1 MTDMQARR
9 CRCGTRLARDNTSDR
24 CAACTTTA
32 RSTNGN
38 PAEPPVVPLEFWTHP
53 GMRAALDAWHM
64 GRVIAAY
71 RTHPHH
77 GRPLRQ
83 ETVAAWVGITQP
95 QLSRIEHGPPI
106 IDLGRLTQWA
116 RLLCIPPERLW
127 FQVQKQRAAR
137 PPAHTPVP
145 VPVLARA
152 IISGPGGSG
161 GDAAAVAAWRTVD
174 AQIGGAHLYAT
185 VIAYLRDLV
194 APRLFGGKGGEGA
207 GVFTAAAALTE
218 MAGWMAHDAGH
229 NDRAGRHFARARDL
243 SGVGDDPHL
252 RVHVLASLAHLAHHR
267 AQPDDAIDYATQGQ
281 QELTAGASHPELAA
295 RLWALQARGHAAAG
309 RSRETRAKLD
319 RAETALQDSNG
330 AAPSPWVSP
339 FDAGS
344 LAGEAARCM
353 RQLGDLPAAQHH
365 AQRVLELR
373 PAGRTRSRAFAHLT
387 LAGVLIERGELEQA
401 CTVATD
407 VLHTTGSLGSYLVIQ
422 QLRDLRD
429 QLHPHR
435 ATNCARNFLDHLAE
449 SLRQREWLYQL
460 TTDITQPRTSPTP

>member
-1 MTDMQARR
+1 
-9 CRCGTRLARDNTSDR
+9 
-24 CAACTTTA
+24 
-32 RSTNGN
+32 
-38 PAEPPVVPLEFWTHP
+38 
-53 GMRAALDAWHM
+53 MRAALDAWHM
-64 GRVIAAY
+64 GRGIAAY

-95 QLSRIEHGPPI
+95 QLSRIENGPAVV
-106 IDLGRLTQWA
+106 DLGRLTQWA
-116 RLLCIPPERLW
+116 RLLGIPSDLLW
-127 FQVQKQRAAR
+127 FQVPQQRTAR
-137 PPAHTPVP
+137 PPAHAPEPTAEPTPAP

-152 IISGPGGSG
+152 TVSGPGSG
-161 GDAAAVAAWRTVD
+161 GDVAAVEAWRTVD

-185 VIAYLRDLV
+185 VTTYLRDQV
-194 APRLFGGKGGEGA
+194 GPRLFGGGCGEGA

-229 NDRAGRHFARARDL
+229 DDRAGRHFARARDL

-252 RVHVLASLAHLAHHR
+252 RVHVLASLAHLSHHR
-267 AQPDDAIDYATQGQ
+267 DQPDDAICYSAQGQ
-281 QELTAGASHPELAA
+281 QELTAAPSHPELAA
-295 RLWALQARGHAAAG
+295 RLWAMQARGHATQG
-309 RSRETRAKLD
+309 RSRETHALLG
-319 RAETALQDSNG
+319 RAETALQGSHS
-330 AAPSPWVSP
+330 APPSPWVPP
-339 FDAGS
+339 FDAAS
-344 LAGEAARCM
+344 LAGDAARCM
-353 RQLGDLPAAQHH
+353 RLLGDLPAAQRH

-373 PAGRTRSRAFAHLT
+373 PAGRTRSRTFGHLT
-387 LAGVLIERGELEQA
+387 LAGVLIERGELDQA

-435 ATNCARNFLDHLAE
+435 ATACARGFLDHLAE
-449 SLRQREWLYQL
+449 ALRQREWLYQL

>member
-1 MTDMQARR
+1 
-9 CRCGTRLARDNTSDR
+9 
-24 CAACTTTA
+24 
-32 RSTNGN
+32 
-38 PAEPPVVPLEFWTHP
+38 
-53 GMRAALDAWHM
+53 MRAALDAWHM

-95 QLSRIEHGPPI
+95 QLSRIENGPPI
-106 IDLGRLTQWA
+106 TDLGRLTQWA

-127 FQVQKQRAAR
+127 FQVQRQRAAP
-137 PPAHTPVP
+137 PPAHAPLPAPVP
-145 VPVLARA
+145 VAARA
-152 IISGPGGSG
+152 APAVPGGG
-161 GDAAAVAAWRTVD
+161 GDAGAVAAWRTVD

-185 VIAYLRDLV
+185 VTAYLRDQV
-194 APRLFGGKGGEGA
+194 APRLFGGKGDEGA

-229 NDRAGRHFARARDL
+229 DNRAERHFTRARDL
-243 SGVGDDPHL
+243 SGVGDDSHL

-267 AQPDDAIDYATQGQ
+267 ARPDDAIDYAAQGQ
-281 QELTAGASHPELAA
+281 QELTAGPSHPELAA

-309 RSRETRAKLD
+309 RSRETRALPG
-319 RAETALQDSNG
+319 RAETALQGGNG

-365 AQRVLELR
+365 AQRVLELW
-373 PAGRTRSRAFAHLT
+373 PAGRTRSRAFGHLT

-407 VLHTTGSLGSYLVIQ
+407 VLRTTGSLGSYLVIR

-435 ATNCARNFLDHLAE
+435 ATTCARDFLDHLAE
-449 SLRQREWLYQL
+449 ALRQREWLYRL